1 MYQYKMKLVFGNRE
15 FNISSL
21 KELLDECKDLY
32 NLRSAIAKNKKKI
45 SNLSVLDE
53 NILFVTLNSDVEL
66 IQPLKGMYL
75 FSKLLLEKL
84 SQEQKDNIIRNKSV
98 FKILNYDKT
107 FIAGS
112 DLDLKVK
119 ELPSVEK
126 LLETIEKMD
135 KRLNIIEKKMNLMEN

>member
-21 KELLDECKDLY
+21 KQLLNECKDLY
-32 NLRSAIAKNKKKI
+32 NLRSATAKNKKKI
-45 SNLSVLDE
+45 SDLSILDE

-119 ELPSVEK
+119 ELPSVEE
-126 LLETIEKMD
+126 LLEIIEKMD
-135 KRLNIIEKKMNLMEN
+135 KRLNILEEKLDSIK